1 MISTPRHPHCVKM
14 AQARRGEVC
23 EGDDRGSVAGTVL
36 HDRTGGLA
44 KGDTTMKEE
53 EPDDM
58 PEVDNSTCI
67 ELSFR
72 GKKYYLKCDR
82 RQWILHRQRTWAEA
96 TDKKPAH
103 WNYNG
108 TSHFG
113 RLSISERVGTGIAPC
128 VRVQDHEGHP
138 SGVP

>member
-1 MISTPRHPHCVKM
+1 
-14 AQARRGEVC
+14 
-23 EGDDRGSVAGTVL
+23 
-36 HDRTGGLA
+36 
-44 KGDTTMKEE
+44 MKEE

-58 PEVDNSTCI
+58 PEIDNSTCI

-113 RLSISERVGTGIAPC
+113 RFEHLWNELAQELPRVCESKTMKDIHQAFLDTQEFLKTTLEPFATRRG
-128 VRVQDHEGHP
+128 
-138 SGVP
+138 